1 MIASIV
7 YYHIYFQAIKKGA
20 VKQKTDETSDNDC
33 LCPLNN
39 WEWSSNLRHFSGM
52 NKQFGGVNYELC
64 PL

>member
-39 WEWSSNLRHFSGM
+39 WE
-52 NKQFGGVNYELC
+52 
-64 PL
+64 